1 VRKEARLG
9 GISVVIEDPLAAI
22 DKHMVAY
29 MSGRWL
35 DPDGLHARPTPT
47 LQEGVSE
54 DMACATRE
62 KDTVW
67 QGPSHLGV
75 AFAIAWGSGLIH
87 RMRSVGASIESI
99 DLRYAHSV

>member
-62 KDTVW
+62 EDTVW
-67 QGPSHLGV
+67 
-75 AFAIAWGSGLIH
+75 
-87 RMRSVGASIESI
+87 
-99 DLRYAHSV
+99 

>member
-1 VRKEARLG
+1 MCARKRGLAE
-9 GISVVIEDPLAAI
+9 ISVVIEDPLAAT

-35 DPDGLHARPTPT
+35 DPDGLHARSTPT

-62 KDTVW
+62 EDTVW
-67 QGPSHLGV
+67 
-75 AFAIAWGSGLIH
+75 
-87 RMRSVGASIESI
+87 
-99 DLRYAHSV
+99 